1 MCDEPQQVS
10 AIDRGI
16 TEACSAPVPVR
27 VKAAATDLHHL
38 AGPALLGQGADAD
51 LPGDRGGMFQC
62 VVEAAGR
69 DVQAGVRSA
78 GIGGAERVELLDSA
92 VGVDHDDRAR
102 QQPQSFDRARLAEDK
117 LDELAEQANPGFL
130 LRSGV
135 PAFEDANQP
144 VCITGAGRR
153 AAPVG
158 VWQQEVNCG
167 RVELQQRLIGGNGVV
182 VNIDRAQDAAVALAE
197 LRRPKKVQTIGDR
210 IEAVAAVGIAAV
222 SSRRFGVAV
231 QADTDLDIK
240 ALERLEHRP
249 VEESPVGLQR

>member
-1 MCDEPQQVS
+1 MRDELQQVS

-16 TEACSAPVPVR
+16 AEACSAPIPVR
-27 VKAAATDLHHL
+27 IKTASTDLHHL
-38 AGPALLGQGADAD
+38 AGSALLGQGADAD

-62 VVEAAGR
+62 VVEATGG
-69 DVQAGVRSA
+69 DVQTGVRSA

-102 QQPQSFDRARLAEDK
+102 QQPKSFNRPRLTQHK
-117 LDELAEQANPGFL
+117 LDELAEQANPGLL

-144 VCITGAGRR
+144 VCITGAWGR

-167 RVELQQRLIGGNGVV
+167 WIELQQRLIGGDGVV
-182 VNIDRAQDAAVALAE
+182 VNIDRAQDAAVTLAE
-197 LRRPKKVQTIGDR
+197 LLRPEKVQTIGDR
-210 IEAVAAVGIAAV
+210 IEAVAAVGVAAV
-222 SSRRFGVAV
+222 LSRRFGVAV
-231 QADTDLDIK
+231 QADTDLDMK
-240 ALERLEHRP
+240 SLKRLEHRS
-249 VEESPVGLQR
+249 VEESSVGLQR